1 MLSIKS
7 IADNVE
13 KRFKTSKRVLSF
25 AEYCALF
32 EKQPIAYSRDA
43 SRYLRDT
50 FDHYGTTKVKHPWGE
65 VTRFKM
71 FDAPWETKSE
81 KENGLPKNSLIGQE
95 HVQEDIYRALSN
107 FVREGR
113 SNRLVFLHGP
123 NGSAKS
129 TIAQCM
135 MSALENYSTLD
146 DGALYRFNWIF
157 PSKKTIKGTLGFGNE
172 KASDSK
178 DLGSYAHLP
187 DDDVDA
193 KLIVEVR
200 DHPLFLIPIGDR
212 EKLLREAFKGETPND
227 WILKGQLSHK
237 SQQVFE
243 ALLSSYEGS
252 YAEVLRHVQVERYF
266 ITRRYRTGAVTVGP
280 QLSVDASEHQ
290 ITADRSIQSL
300 PASLKAVS
308 LYEAKGELIDAAG
321 GLLEFSDLLKR
332 PLEAFKYL
340 QVSIE
345 TGEVGLSSQ
354 NVQLNCVMM
363 GSANELHFDAFRE
376 HPEFASFR
384 GRLDLVRMPYL
395 RSYEQERVIYETY
408 VAPQIQ
414 RHIAPHAIEM
424 AAVFAVLTRMRKPN
438 PDRYSG
444 TSGLP
449 AIIVSLSAVEKADLY
464 SIGKVPERLDAD
476 GQKTLRAAIKDI
488 WNESNIYPIYE
499 GRVGAS
505 PREMRVTLLDAAQS
519 NTYRCLNP
527 QAVLEEID
535 ALCERTNEFEWLQQ
549 SSIDG
554 GYHEMKTFR
563 DVLFNRLLDASE
575 YELYVSSGLVN
586 DEQYAELFSR
596 YITNVN
602 AWIKKERLYNP
613 IMQRHEEAD
622 EKVMGDVEKL
632 LDVKIE
638 AEEWR
643 KQIISMIAA
652 WSIDN
657 PGQKVDAGKIFPQY
671 LKRMRETIF
680 SERKKEVA
688 LIARDVVVLVRED
701 GSGLDKVSIK
711 KAEDTITR
719 LTTRFGY
726 CRSCAGDMTSLLVR
740 NRFQD
745 LVV

>member
-1 MLSIKS
+1 
-7 IADNVE
+7 
-13 KRFKTSKRVLSF
+13 
-25 AEYCALF
+25 
-32 EKQPIAYSRDA
+32 
-43 SRYLRDT
+43 
-50 FDHYGTTKVKHPWGE
+50 
-65 VTRFKM
+65 
-71 FDAPWETKSE
+71 
-81 KENGLPKNSLIGQE
+81 
-95 HVQEDIYRALSN
+95 
-107 FVREGR
+107 
-113 SNRLVFLHGP
+113 
-123 NGSAKS
+123 
-129 TIAQCM
+129 
-135 MSALENYSTLD
+135 
-146 DGALYRFNWIF
+146 
-157 PSKKTIKGTLGFGNE
+157 
-172 KASDSK
+172 
-178 DLGSYAHLP
+178 
-187 DDDVDA
+187 
-193 KLIVEVR
+193 
-200 DHPLFLIPIGDR
+200 
-212 EKLLREAFKGETPND
+212 
-227 WILKGQLSHK
+227 
-237 SQQVFE
+237 
-243 ALLSSYEGS
+243 
-252 YAEVLRHVQVERYF
+252 
-266 ITRRYRTGAVTVGP
+266 
-280 QLSVDASEHQ
+280 
-290 ITADRSIQSL
+290 
-300 PASLKAVS
+300 
-308 LYEAKGELIDAAG
+308 
-321 GLLEFSDLLKR
+321 
-332 PLEAFKYL
+332 
-340 QVSIE
+340 
-345 TGEVGLSSQ
+345 
-354 NVQLNCVMM
+354 
-363 GSANELHFDAFRE
+363 
-376 HPEFASFR
+376 
-384 GRLDLVRMPYL
+384 MPYL

>member
-7 IADNVE
+7 IAEGVE
-13 KRFKTSKRVLSF
+13 KKFAASKRVLSF
-25 AEYCALF
+25 SEYCTEF
-32 EKQPIAYSRDA
+32 EKSPVTYSRDA
-43 SRYLRDT
+43 SHYLRDT
-50 FDHYGTTKVKHPWGE
+50 FDHYGMTKVKNPWGE
-65 VTRFKM
+65 TIRFNL
-71 FDAPWETKSE
+71 FDAPWETKVA
-81 KENGLPKNSLIGQE
+81 KGLPKNSLIGQE
-95 HVQEDIYRALSN
+95 RIQEDIYRALSN

-113 SNRLVFLHGP
+113 SNRLIFLHGP

-146 DGALYRFNWIF
+146 EGALYRFNWIF
-157 PSKKTIKGTLGFGNE
+157 PSKKTIKGTLGFGND
-172 KASDSK
+172 KHSDKK
-178 DLGSYAHLP
+178 DRGSYAHLS

-193 KLIVEVR
+193 KLMVEVR
-200 DHPLFLIPIGDR
+200 DHPLFLIPLVDR

-243 ALLSSYEGS
+243 ALLSSYNGD

-266 ITRRYRTGAVTVGP
+266 ITRRYRTGAVTIGP

-290 ITADRSIQSL
+290 VTADRSIQSL

-340 QVSIE
+340 QVSVE
-345 TGEVGLSSQ
+345 TGEVSLGSQ
-354 NVQLNCVMM
+354 NVQLNCVML
-363 GSANELHFDAFRE
+363 GSANETHFDAFRE
-376 HPEFASFR
+376 HTEFPSFR
-384 GRLDLVRMPYL
+384 GRLDLVRMAYL
-395 RSYEQERVIYETY
+395 RSYEQEKTIYETY

-424 AAVFAVLTRMRKPN
+424 AATFAIFTRMRKPN
-438 PDRYSG
+438 PDRYSNVP
-444 TSGLP
+444 GLP
-449 AIIVSLSAVEKADLY
+449 AIITSLSAIEKADLY
-464 SIGKVPERLDAD
+464 ALGKVPERLDAD
-476 GQKTLRAAIKDI
+476 GQKTLRASIKDI
-488 WNESNIYPIYE
+488 WCESDVYPIYE
-499 GRVGAS
+499 GRIGAS

-519 NTYRCLNP
+519 TAYRCLSP
-527 QAVLEEID
+527 QGVLEEL
-535 ALCERTNEFEWLQQ
+535 AKLCERANEFEWLQ
-549 SSIDG
+549 SGPIDG
-554 GYHEMKTFR
+554 AYHDHETFR
-563 DVLFNRLLDASE
+563 QVLFSRLLDASE

-586 DEQYAELFSR
+586 DAQYVELFER
-596 YITNVN
+596 YITHVN
-602 AWIKKERLYNP
+602 AWVKKEQLYNK

-622 EKVMGDVEKL
+622 EKMMGEVEKL
-632 LDVKIE
+632 LDVRVE

-643 KQIISMIAA
+643 KQTINMIAA

-657 PGQKVDAGKIFPQY
+657 SDEKVDVSKIFPQY

-680 SERKKEVA
+680 AERKKEVA
-688 LIARDVVVLVRED
+688 LIARDIVMLVREN
-701 GSGLDKVSIK
+701 GNNLDAKSK
-711 KAEDTITR
+711 KTAEATIAQ
-719 LTTRFGY
+719 LEKRFGY